1 MTAAREVMGAPYM
14 NWAKTRSVAK
24 YNLATSGLGNVKL
37 TELRVSLDD
46 LEITYGGYGYP
57 PLLQSIATRYRVAPE
72 EVVTTAGTTFAYHLA
87 MAALIKPGDEILFEY
102 PTYEPMLTLARYL
115 GADVK
120 RFSRRFEDN
129 FRISPQELERLVSP
143 KTRLIVIANLNNP
156 TTAFTDDTTLKQIGQ
171 IARGVGARILVNEV
185 YLETLYEE
193 SPRTSF
199 HLGEEFVVTSS
210 LTKAFGLSGLRCG
223 WILAQRDLAK
233 RMWLLNDLFA
243 ATAVHAG
250 ERLSVVAM
258 QQLEG
263 IGERAKQ
270 LLDRNRQ
277 VLNEFLDTREDLE
290 VVRPEFGTVMFPRV
304 RHGTSERLCQLLREK
319 YETSVVPGVFFEMPA
334 HFRIGIAGDTD
345 TLQKG
350 LERLG
355 NALDEFS
362 RG

>member
-1 MTAAREVMGAPYM
+1 VTA
-14 NWAKTRSVAK
+14 
-24 YNLATSGLGNVKL
+24 
-37 TELRVSLDD
+37 
-46 LEITYGGYGYP
+46 
-57 PLLQSIATRYRVAPE
+57 
-72 EVVTTAGTTFAYHLA
+72 AGTTFANHLA
-87 MAALIKPGDEILFEY
+87 MAALIKPGDEVLFEH
-102 PTYEPMLTLARYL
+102 PAYEPMLALARYL

-129 FRISPQELERLVSP
+129 FQPEDLYDLVTP
-143 KTRLIVIANLNNP
+143 KTRLIIITNLHNP
-156 TTAFTDDTTLKQIGQ
+156 SGALIDDSRMKQIGE
-171 IARGVGARILVNEV
+171 IARRVGARVLVDEV
-185 YLETLYEE
+185 YMETLFEP

-243 ATAVHAG
+243 ATPVHAG

-277 VLNEFLDTREDLE
+277 ILNDFLDTREDLE

-304 RHGTSERLCQLLREK
+304 RHGTSERLCDLLREK
-319 YETSVVPGVFFEMPA
+319 YETSVVPGIFFEMPA
-334 HFRIGIAGDTD
+334 HFRIGMAGDTD
-345 TLQKG
+345 VLKAG
-350 LERLG
+350 LERLEK
-355 NALDEFS
+355 ALNSF
-362 RG
+362 

>member
-1 MTAAREVMGAPYM
+1 MTAAREVMGSAYM

-37 TELRVSLDD
+37 SELLVSLDD
-46 LEITYGGYGYP
+46 LEITEGGYGYQ
-57 PLLQSIATRYRVAPE
+57 PLIQSISKRYRVAPE
-72 EVVTTAGTTFAYHLA
+72 EVVTAAGTTFANHLA
-87 MAALIKPGDEILFEY
+87 MAALIKPGDEILFEH
-102 PTYEPMLTLARYL
+102 PAYEPMLALARYL

-120 RFSRRFEDN
+120 RFSRRFEDDFQPEN
-129 FRISPQELERLVSP
+129 LEQLVTP
-143 KTRLIVIANLNNP
+143 KTRLIVITNLHNP
-156 TTAFTDDTTLKQIGQ
+156 SGVLIDDSRMKQIGE
-171 IARGVGARILVNEV
+171 IARRVGARVLVDEV
-185 YLETLYEE
+185 YMETLFEE
-193 SPRTSF
+193 SPPTSF

-263 IGERAKQ
+263 IAERAKQ

-277 VLNEFLDTREDLE
+277 ILNDFLDTREDLE

-304 RHGTSERLCQLLREK
+304 RHGTSERLCELLREK

-334 HFRIGIAGDTD
+334 HFRIGIAGDTEV
-345 TLQKG
+345 LKAG
-350 LERLG
+350 LERLEK
-355 NALDEFS
+355 ALNSF
-362 RG
+362 

>member
-1 MTAAREVMGAPYM
+1 
-14 NWAKTRSVAK
+14 
-24 YNLATSGLGNVKL
+24 
-37 TELRVSLDD
+37 
-46 LEITYGGYGYP
+46 
-57 PLLQSIATRYRVAPE
+57 
-72 EVVTTAGTTFAYHLA
+72 VVTAAGTTFANHLA
-87 MAALIKPGDEILFEY
+87 MAALIKPGDEVLFEH
-102 PTYEPMLTLARYL
+102 PAYEPMLALAHYL

-129 FRISPQELERLVSP
+129 FMPEDLERLVTP
-143 KTRLIVIANLNNP
+143 KTRLIIITNLHNP
-156 TTAFTDDTTLKQIGQ
+156 SGVLIDDARMKQIGA
-171 IARGVGARILVNEV
+171 IARRVGARVLVDEV
-185 YLETLYEE
+185 YMETLFEQ
-193 SPRTSF
+193 SLRTSF

-223 WILAQRDLAK
+223 WILAPRDLAK

-277 VLNEFLDTREDLE
+277 ILNDFLDTREDLE
-290 VVRPEFGTVMFPRV
+290 VIRPEFGTVMFPRV
-304 RHGTSERLCQLLREK
+304 RHGTSERLCDLLREK
-319 YETSVVPGVFFEMPA
+319 YKTSVVPGIFFEMPA

-345 TLQKG
+345 VLRAG
-350 LERLG
+350 LERLEK
-355 NALDEFS
+355 ALNELS

>member
-1 MTAAREVMGAPYM
+1 MTAAHEVMGSSYM
-14 NWAKTRSVAK
+14 HWAKMSSVAK

-37 TELRVSLDD
+37 NELHVSLDD
-46 LEITYGGYGYP
+46 LEITEGGYGYQ
-57 PLLQSIATRYRVAPE
+57 PLIQSIAKRYRVAPE
-72 EVVTTAGTTFAYHLA
+72 EVVTAAGTTFANHLA
-87 MAALIKPGDEILFEY
+87 MAALIKPGDEVLFEQ
-102 PTYEPMLTLARYL
+102 PAYEPMLALARYL
-115 GADVK
+115 GAEVK
-120 RFSRRFEDN
+120 RLPRRFEDA
-129 FRISPQELERLVSP
+129 FQVLPEDLDRLVTP
-143 KTRLIVIANLNNP
+143 RTKLIVITNLHNP
-156 TTAFTDDTTLKQIGQ
+156 SGVLINDGTMKQIGE
-171 IARGVGARILVNEV
+171 IARRVGARVLVDEV
-185 YLETLYEE
+185 YMETLFEE

-270 LLDRNRQ
+270 LFDQNRQILNDFLDR
-277 VLNEFLDTREDLE
+277 REDLE

-304 RHGTSERLCQLLREK
+304 LRGTSERLCELLREK

-345 TLQKG
+345 VLVKG

-355 NALDEFS
+355 LALDEQ
-362 RG
+362 R

>member
-1 MTAAREVMGAPYM
+1 
-14 NWAKTRSVAK
+14 
-24 YNLATSGLGNVKL
+24 
-37 TELRVSLDD
+37 
-46 LEITYGGYGYP
+46 
-57 PLLQSIATRYRVAPE
+57 
-72 EVVTTAGTTFAYHLA
+72 
-87 MAALIKPGDEILFEY
+87 
-102 PTYEPMLTLARYL
+102 
-115 GADVK
+115 VK
-120 RFSRRFEDN
+120 RFSRRFEDGFQIVPEEIN
-129 FRISPQELERLVSP
+129 RLVTP
-143 KTRLIVIANLNNP
+143 KTRLIVITNLHNP
-156 TTAFTDDTTLKQIGQ
+156 SGVLIPDATMKQIGE
-171 IARGVGARILVNEV
+171 IAQRVGARVLVDEV
-185 YLETLYEE
+185 YMETLFED

-223 WILAQRDLAK
+223 WILAQRELAK

-277 VLNEFLDTREDLE
+277 ILNDFLDTRDDLE

-304 RHGTSERLCQLLREK
+304 RHGTSERLCDLLREK

-345 TLQKG
+345 VLKAG

-355 NALDEFS
+355 KALAEL
-362 RG
+362 R